1 VGWLGLSSRA
11 RRAGATGFMVRVSTT

>member
-11 RRAGATGFMVRVSTT
+11 RRAGATGFMVRLSTT